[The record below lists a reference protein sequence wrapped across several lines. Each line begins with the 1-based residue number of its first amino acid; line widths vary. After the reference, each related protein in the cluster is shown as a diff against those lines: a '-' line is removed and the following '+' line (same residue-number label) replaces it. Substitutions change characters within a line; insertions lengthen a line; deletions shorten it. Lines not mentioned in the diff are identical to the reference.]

1 MRSHALLL
9 VCKVLPKVSL
19 LPQLMSLINPQHL
32 VSRLG
37 ILSNYGDVWLPYQH
51 IKLYMSHSQCWYL
64 PCTLFSVAGGGQL
77 LTQAKIHLGGIS
89 LQTVFAPRGS
99 KIPLGSPEGFCSTLD
114 QEASSLCCPQMF

>member
-32 VSRLG
+32 FSRLG

-51 IKLYMSHSQCWYL
+51 VKLYMSHSQCWYL

-77 LTQAKIHLGGIS
+77 LTQAKIHLGGMN
-89 LQTVFAPRGS
+89 
-99 KIPLGSPEGFCSTLD
+99 FCSTLD